1 MSIFGKDVD
10 EAADKLNKATI
21 KAAEFEKKGLI
32 LQFKSV
38 ERVKSQYGAE
48 EDATIVERGIL
59 EEGEQFVFKFVD
71 EEGVERKHYSKSMPF
86 FIGMHQVEMNENDWI
101 QIRREGVKDKTR
113 YYVELVEAPNI
124 SPRKLPDAVEKFES
138 DQVNPDDIPW
148 D

>member
-1 MSIFGKDVD
+1 MSIFGENIDN
-10 EAADKLNKATI
+10 AADKMNKLVI
-21 KAAEFEKKGLI
+21 RAAEFEKKGLT

-86 FIGMHQVEMNENDWI
+86 FIGMHQVEMNENDWLL
-101 QIRREGVKDKTR
+101 IRREGVKDKTR
-113 YYVELVEAPNI
+113 YYVEIVDAPTV
-124 SPRKLPDAVEKFES
+124 SPRKESKVEEYPDV
-138 DQVNPDDIPW
+138 QPNPDDIPW
-148 D
+148 

>member
-21 KAAEFEKKGLI
+21 KAAEFEKKGLT

-71 EEGVERKHYSKSMPF
+71 EEGIERKHYSKSMPF
-86 FIGMHQVEMNENDWI
+86 FIGMHQVEMNENDWLH
-101 QIRREGVKDKTR
+101 IRREGVKDKTR
-113 YYVELVEAPNI
+113 YYVEIVEAPSV
-124 SPRKLPDAVEKFES
+124 SPRKEPKEEYPDV
-138 DQVNPDDIPW
+138 QPNPEDIPW
-148 D
+148 